1 MQAHGQPLKTLSREI
16 YPIQESKNAFLYL
29 RSEENSWYSCHYCGS
44 KNTAGMV
51 ILSSFWASTLAVHPF
66 ALRNTNPWNCLP
78 QMSTTNVETKVM
90 ETLEV
95 LNSYPHL
102 FALPN
107 DCRWS
112 SALIYL
118 WPHSSGMWCFC
129 HMKSD
134 MRQILQLPHL
144 YIVYDTHAIKTEPCF
159 SLHIKFTETT
169 KLFVPKYQFKVYL
182 QMKQKFCL
190 NLYQNIKFW
199 NNPIAL

>member
-16 YPIQESKNAFLYL
+16 HPIQECKNAFLYL

-66 ALRNTNPWNCLP
+66 ALHNTNPWNCLP

-107 DCRWS
+107 DCRRS
-112 SALIYL
+112 SALYTCDLTHQECDVFAIWSQIWDKYSSYHTYILSMTHMQLKQNLASHYTLNSQKPQSYL
-118 WPHSSGMWCFC
+118 YPNTSS
-129 HMKSD
+129 KSI
-134 MRQILQLPHL
+134 R
-144 YIVYDTHAIKTEPCF
+144 KW
-159 SLHIKFTETT
+159 SRN
-169 KLFVPKYQFKVYL
+169 FV
-182 QMKQKFCL
+182 
-190 NLYQNIKFW
+190 
-199 NNPIAL
+199 